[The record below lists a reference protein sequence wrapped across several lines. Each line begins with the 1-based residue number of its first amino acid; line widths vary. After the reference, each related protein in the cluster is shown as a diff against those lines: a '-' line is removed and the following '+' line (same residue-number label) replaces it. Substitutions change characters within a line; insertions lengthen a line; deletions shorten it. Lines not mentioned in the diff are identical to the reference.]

1 MINKQKVLGIVPAR
15 SGSKGLKNKNVL
27 NFKGHPLLTWPLR
40 ALKENKIVD
49 KVLVSTDSE
58 EYQKLA
64 LEYGAEAP
72 FLRPKRI
79 SSSSASTF
87 DVLEH
92 AIKFYQ
98 KQNQYFE
105 YIVMLE
111 PTSPLTTSE
120 DISDC
125 LKLLHRKRKNA
136 DALISVGK
144 LIDTHPSFS
153 IKIDKNSFMNPY
165 VGFKKFSALRRQE
178 LEDLYFLD
186 GSIYISKIE
195 TLLKKRSFHHE
206 RTIAKEMPK
215 FKNIEIDSIEDFHI
229 AEYLSKKFL

>member
-136 DALISVGK
+136 DALICWQ
-144 LIDTHPSFS
+144 I
-153 IKIDKNSFMNPY
+153 N
-165 VGFKKFSALRRQE
+165 
-178 LEDLYFLD
+178 
-186 GSIYISKIE
+186 
-195 TLLKKRSFHHE
+195 
-206 RTIAKEMPK
+206 
-215 FKNIEIDSIEDFHI
+215 
-229 AEYLSKKFL
+229 

>member
-1 MINKQKVLGIVPAR
+1 MIKKQKVLGIVPAR
-15 SGSKGLKNKNVL
+15 SGSKGLKNKNIL
-27 NFKGHPLLTWPLR
+27 NFKGHPLLTWPLK
-40 ALKENKIVD
+40 ALKENKIID
-49 KVLVSTDSE
+49 KVLVSTDSI
-58 EYQKLA
+58 EYQKIA
-64 LEYGAEAP
+64 IEYGAEAP
-72 FLRPKRI
+72 FLRPKHI
-79 SSSSASTF
+79 SSSSATTI

-120 DISDC
+120 DISNC
-125 LKLLHRKRKNA
+125 LNLLHKKRKNA

-144 LIDTHPSFS
+144 LIDSHPSFS
-153 IKIDKNSFMNPY
+153 IKIDKNSFMKPY
-165 VGFKKFSALRRQE
+165 VGFKKFRALRRQE

-186 GSIYISKIE
+186 GSIYISKTE

-215 FKNIEIDSIEDFHI
+215 FKNIEIDSIEDFYI

>member
-153 IKIDKNSFMNPY
+153 IKIDKNLFMKPY